1 MRRTRKVIVIGLD
14 GLEPTIVE
22 PMLQAGELPQL
33 ARLRAQGSYARL
45 GTTTP
50 AQTPVAWSTFAT
62 GVNPGGHG
70 IFDFLRRDPATYL
83 PDLSLSRFEQK
94 SALLPPQVVNMR
106 RGEAIWDVLS
116 ARGIPSTVIRCPGTF
131 PPDRIEGRVLAG
143 MGVPDLRG
151 GLGTSTLLT
160 TDPHATARESEQIV
174 TLVRDGE
181 RFLGHLVGPRTGRH
195 RRDLTLPIAVRI
207 DAAGDRATLAC
218 DAEPRQLALQLGV
231 WSDWLRVKFRAG
243 MLQRVSA
250 VVRVLLLR
258 TSPHLELYV
267 SPANFDPRSPLY
279 PIAAPADYA
288 NEIADEL
295 GGAFYTTG
303 MVEDH
308 AGLTN
313 GRYDESTFLAQCED
327 AMREREAMLRHELH
341 RLDRGFLFALFDTP
355 DRLQHMFWRFRE
367 PDHPSLG
374 GDVSRCAEFARVIE
388 EHYRRCD
395 AVVGEALRA
404 ADDDTMV
411 IVLSDHGFASFQ
423 RGVNLNN
430 WLHAHGYLTL
440 RGGESPTAQHGDFL
454 RAIDWDRTTAYA
466 LGLGGIYLNVA
477 GREANGIVPPGD
489 VEALAER
496 LCTQMASL
504 PDAARGSTAILGART
519 RAALYRGAFAHESP
533 DIVVDFNEGYRVSWG
548 TALGGFGDVLIE
560 DNVRRWGGDHIVS
573 PVLVPGVLFS
583 NRALAGDAAA
593 MVDLAPTILEALGAS
608 APPAMEGT
616 SLLR

>member
-45 GTTTP
+45 ATTTP

-70 IFDFLRRDPATYL
+70 VFDFLRRDPATYL

-131 PPDRIEGRVLAG
+131 PPDRIEGRILAG
-143 MGVPDLRG
+143 MGIPDLRG

-160 TDPHATARESEQIV
+160 TDPDATARESEQIV
-174 TLVRDGE
+174 SLVRDGE
-181 RFLGHLVGPRTGRH
+181 RFLGHLVGPRTGRQ
-195 RRDLTLPIAVRI
+195 RRDLTLPIAVRV
-207 DAAGDRATLAC
+207 DGAGDGATLAC
-218 DAEPRQLALQLGV
+218 QGEPRQLRLQLRV

-267 SPANFDPRSPLY
+267 SPANFDPRAPLY
-279 PIAAPADYA
+279 PIAAPAEYA
-288 NEIADEL
+288 HELADEL

-341 RLDRGFLFALFDTP
+341 RLDWGFLFALFDTP
-355 DRLQHMFWRFRE
+355 DRVQHMFWRFRE

-374 GDVSRCAEFARVIE
+374 GDLSRCAEFACVIE

-411 IVLSDHGFASFQ
+411 VVLSDHGFASFQ

-440 RGGESPTAQHGDFL
+440 RGGEAPTAQHGDFL

-489 VEALAER
+489 ADALAER

-504 PDAARGSTAILGART
+504 PDAARGNTAILGAHT
-519 RAALYRGAFAHESP
+519 RAALYRGAFADESP

-593 MVDLAPTILEALGAS
+593 MVDLAPTILEALGVS

>member
-1 MRRTRKVIVIGLD
+1 MRRTKKVIVIGLD

-45 GTTTP
+45 ATTTP

-70 IFDFLRRDPATYL
+70 VFDFLRRDPATYL

-94 SALLPPQVVNMR
+94 SVLLPPQVVNMR
-106 RGEAIWDVLS
+106 RGETIWDVLS
-116 ARGIPSTVIRCPGTF
+116 ARGIPSAVIRCPGTF

-160 TDPHATARESEQIV
+160 TDPNAVARESEQV
-174 TLVRDGE
+174 VPLVRDGE
-181 RFLGHLVGPRTGRH
+181 RYLGHLVGPRTGRQ
-195 RRDLTLPIAVRI
+195 RRDLTLPVAVRV
-207 DAAGDRATLAC
+207 DATGNRATLAC
-218 DAEPRQLALQLGV
+218 DGEPRQLALQLGV

-250 VVRVLLLR
+250 VMRILLLR

-267 SPANFDPRSPLY
+267 SPANFDPRAPLY
-279 PIAAPADYA
+279 PIAAPAEYA
-288 NEIADEL
+288 NELANEL

-341 RLDRGFLFALFDTP
+341 RLERGFLFALFDTP
-355 DRLQHMFWRFRE
+355 DRLQHMFWRYRE
-367 PDHPSLG
+367 PDHPALG
-374 GDVSRCAEFARVIE
+374 GDTTRCAEFARVIE

-404 ADDDTMV
+404 ADDETMV
-411 IVLSDHGFASFQ
+411 IVLSDHGFTSFQ

-440 RGGESPTAQHGDFL
+440 RGGESPTAQHGDFF
-454 RAIDWDRTTAYA
+454 RAVDWDRTTAYA

-477 GREANGIVPPGD
+477 GREANGIVPPRD
-489 VEALAER
+489 ADALAER
-496 LCTQMASL
+496 LCAQLAST
-504 PDAARGSTAILGART
+504 PDAARGATAILGART
-519 RAALYRGAFAHESP
+519 RSALYRGSFADESP
-533 DIVVDFNEGYRVSWG
+533 DVVVDFNAGYRVSWG

-583 NRALAGDAAA
+583 SHPLAGDAAA

>member
-1 MRRTRKVIVIGLD
+1 VRRTRKVIVIGLD

-45 GTTTP
+45 ATTTP

-151 GLGTSTLLT
+151 GLGTSTILT
-160 TDPHATARESEQIV
+160 TDPGASARESEQ
-174 TLVRDGE
+174 LVSLTRDGD
-181 RFLGHLVGPRTGRH
+181 RYLGHVVGPRTGRQ
-195 RRDLTLPIAVRI
+195 RSDLTIPVAVRV
-207 DAAGDRATLAC
+207 DATGTTATLAC
-218 DAEPRQLALQLGV
+218 DGDPRQLPLQLGV

-250 VVRVLLLR
+250 VMRVLLLR
-258 TSPHLELYV
+258 TTPHLELYV
-267 SPANFDPRSPLY
+267 SPANFDPRAPLY

-288 NEIADEL
+288 NELANEL

-313 GRYDESTFLAQCED
+313 GRYDESTYLAQCED

-367 PDHPSLG
+367 RDHPSLG
-374 GDVSRCAEFARVIE
+374 GDTSRCAEFARVIE

-395 AVVGEALRA
+395 VVVGEALRA
-404 ADDDTMV
+404 ADDETMV
-411 IVLSDHGFASFQ
+411 MVLSAHGFTSFQ

-440 RGGESPTAQHGDFL
+440 RSGESPTAQHGDFF
-454 RAIDWDRTTAYA
+454 RAVDWDRTAAYA

-477 GREANGIVPPGD
+477 GREANGIVSPSES
-489 VEALAER
+489 EALAER
-496 LCTQMASL
+496 LCAQLAST
-504 PDAARGSTAILGART
+504 PDAGRGTTAILGAHT
-519 RAALYRGAFAHESP
+519 RAALYRGAFVDESP
-533 DIVVDFNEGYRVSWG
+533 DVVVDFNAGYRVSWG

-573 PVLVPGVLFS
+573 SGLVPGVLFS
-583 NRALAGDAAA
+583 SHPLAGASAA